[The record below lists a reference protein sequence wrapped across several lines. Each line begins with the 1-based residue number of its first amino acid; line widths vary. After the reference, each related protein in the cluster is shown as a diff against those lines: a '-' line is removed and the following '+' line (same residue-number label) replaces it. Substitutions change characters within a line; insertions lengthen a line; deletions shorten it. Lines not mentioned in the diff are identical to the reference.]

1 MSQLFT
7 SGDQSTGA
15 SASVS
20 VLLMNTQGWFPLG
33 LTGLKSL
40 QSKGLSRFFSNMT
53 VLKASILLV
62 LSLLYVQLSHPY
74 MTNGEN
80 IALTRQIFVGE
91 EMSLLFNMLSR
102 LSIYHEMMG
111 AVIPTFWMLS
121 FKPAF
126 SLSSSNF
133 IKMLFSSSSLCH
145 KGGVICISE
154 VIDISPD
161 NLDSKLVPYPDQHL
175 AWCTLHIS

>member
-1 MSQLFT
+1 
-7 SGDQSTGA
+7 
-15 SASVS
+15 
-20 VLLMNTQGWFPLG
+20 
-33 LTGLKSL
+33 
-40 QSKGLSRFFSNMT
+40 MT

-111 AVIPTFWMLS
+111 AVIPIF
-121 FKPAF
+121 
-126 SLSSSNF
+126 
-133 IKMLFSSSSLCH
+133 
-145 KGGVICISE
+145 
-154 VIDISPD
+154 
-161 NLDSKLVPYPDQHL
+161 
-175 AWCTLHIS
+175 